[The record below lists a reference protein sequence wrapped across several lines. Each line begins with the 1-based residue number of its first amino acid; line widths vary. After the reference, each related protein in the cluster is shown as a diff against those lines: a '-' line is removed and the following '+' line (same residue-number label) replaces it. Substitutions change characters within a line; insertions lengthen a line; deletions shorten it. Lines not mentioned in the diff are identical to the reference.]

1 MTQFEGD
8 NQDANQATD
17 TLTLVAA
24 LNISMQ

>member
-1 MTQFEGD
+1 MTQFKGD